1 MLPRQQQPRF
11 IMYNVEEVKRLANGR
26 WFDIFAAAGLNI
38 KNKKH
43 SACPICGGKD
53 RFRADDKNG
62 DGTSF
67 CNNCGSNDGL
77 GLLDLY
83 MRGFKPAIE
92 FVAGYL
98 GISEETNI
106 DQSAI
111 DARKAETA
119 AKNKLRAQYEADQKL
134 EAQSIAA
141 NGASLI
147 MQHSIPH
154 SGHDYLTTKQIA
166 GKTAWFMPNSFI
178 IPISEGR
185 TLDIIGSLI
194 IPVIN
199 ERRELVNVQIIKPD
213 GFKMFLLDAQ
223 ITGAFHLI
231 GSVRAGDT
239 ILIGEGYATMDTIR
253 AATSMPCVVGF
264 NSNNLH
270 SVSLIIDNL
279 YPANKKLII
288 ADNDWHN
295 NHKPCGNV
303 GLIKGMAAAKAIN
316 SDFISPPAIEGI
328 SDFNDYDVK
337 YGRIELLNLLF
348 RLKLLDSVRTNY

>member
-1 MLPRQQQPRF
+1 
-11 IMYNVEEVKRLANGR
+11 MYDIEKIKSMANGQWLSIIR
-26 WFDIFAAAGLNI
+26 SCGMDIDGV
-38 KNKKH
+38 KNRH
-43 SACPICGGKD
+43 EGCPICGDGVK
-53 RFRADDKNG
+53 RFRLDDLRG
-62 DGTSF
+62 DGTWI
-67 CNNCGSNDGL
+67 CNHCGSGDGI
-77 GLLDLY
+77 GLIDLY

-154 SGHDYLTTKQIA
+154 SGHEYLTTKHIA
-166 GKTAWFMPNSFI
+166 GKTAWIMPASFI
-178 IPISEGR
+178 IPISDGR

-239 ILIGEGYATMDTIR
+239 ILIGEGYATMDTMR

-316 SDFISPPAIEGI
+316 SDFMSPPAIEGI

-337 YGRIELLNLLF
+337 FGRIELLNLLF
-348 RLKLLDSVRTNY
+348 KLKLLDSVQTNY

>member
-1 MLPRQQQPRF
+1 
-11 IMYNVEEVKRLANGR
+11 MYDIEKIKSMASGR
-26 WFDIFAAAGLNI
+26 WLDIINACGMDIHGQANR
-38 KNKKH
+38 H
-43 SACPICGGKD
+43 QPCPICNDGVK
-53 RFRADDKNG
+53 RFRFDDKFRDGNWICNHCNSG
-62 DGTSF
+62 DGI
-67 CNNCGSNDGL
+67 GL
-77 GLLDLY
+77 IDLY
-83 MRGFKPAIE
+83 LGGFKPAIE

-98 GISEETNI
+98 DISEETNI

-134 EAQSIAA
+134 AAQSIAA
-141 NGASLI
+141 NGAKLI
-147 MQHSIPH
+147 MQHAIPH
-154 SGHDYLTTKQIA
+154 SGHEYLAKKQIT
-166 GKTAWFMPNSFI
+166 GKTAWYMPNSFI

-194 IPVIN
+194 IPAIN

-223 ITGAFHLI
+223 ITGAFHMI

-239 ILIGEGYATMDTIR
+239 ILIGEGYATMETMR
-253 AATSMPCVVGF
+253 AATSTPCVVGF

-295 NHKPCGNV
+295 NDKKCGNV
-303 GLIKGMAAAKAIN
+303 GLIKGMVAAKAIN
-316 SDFISPPAIEGI
+316 SDFISPPAIDGI

-337 YGRIELLNLLF
+337 FGRVELLNLLF
-348 RLKLLDSVRTNY
+348 KLKLLDNVQTNY